1 MSKLANL
8 PGINRQKY
16 GISVLFSEYIRK
28 LDREKR
34 ETLMSEQYWS
44 GTPDKS
50 PDQDAYEAAEAGTEE
65 VSGTYR
71 DAVHGVLAL
80 PKTFVRWDIR
90 VNHTW
95 CILKIMYIPIFIC
108 F

>member
-1 MSKLANL
+1 
-8 PGINRQKY
+8 
-16 GISVLFSEYIRK
+16 
-28 LDREKR
+28 
-34 ETLMSEQYWS
+34 MSEQYWS

-80 PKTFVRWDIR
+80 PKNIR
-90 VNHTW
+90 Q
-95 CILKIMYIPIFIC
+95 M
-108 F
+108 

>member
-1 MSKLANL
+1 M
-8 PGINRQKY
+8 
-16 GISVLFSEYIRK
+16 LFSEYIRK

-71 DAVHGVLAL
+71 AAVHGVLAL
-80 PKTFVRWDIR
+80 PKNIR
-90 VNHTW
+90 QMGHPGQSHVV
-95 CILKIMYIPIFIC
+95 YIEDYV
-108 F
+108 